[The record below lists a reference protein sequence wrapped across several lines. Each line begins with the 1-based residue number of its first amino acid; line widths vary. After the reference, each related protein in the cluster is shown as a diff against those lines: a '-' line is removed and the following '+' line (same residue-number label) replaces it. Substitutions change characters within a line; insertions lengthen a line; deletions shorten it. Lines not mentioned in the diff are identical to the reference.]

1 MYVAKTM
8 RENTTTPWTFPHTPT
23 APDWALDWEALAARF
38 GWIRALRG
46 TPQDPLFHA
55 EGDVYI
61 HTWMVAQA
69 LASRD
74 AWRALPAQERTNLFA
89 AALLHDVAKPK
100 CTLIEPDGRI
110 TSKKHARWGEE
121 MARDLLWQGNDLE
134 APAPFPIREQ
144 IAKLVRHH
152 GLPLWFFEKPSPE
165 RAVIEASQT
174 VRLDLVALLAEVDV
188 RGRICRDQ
196 QELLERVQL
205 FREFCQEQQCYTG
218 PRQFAN
224 PWSRFIYFHDQKPD
238 PTYDAYDT
246 TTCEVVMMSGLPG
259 SGKDTW
265 IRSNLPAWPV
275 ISLDQIRRELKISP
289 DEPQGQVVATAKE
302 RARELL
308 RRQQSFVW
316 NATNITKMLRG
327 QLIDFFVAY
336 HARVRIVYL
345 DAPYDVLMERNASRE
360 HRVPEQ
366 VILDMA
372 RRLEIPDVTEAP
384 LVEWVG

>member
-1 MYVAKTM
+1 MIN
-8 RENTTTPWTFPHTPT
+8 NTTTPWLFPHTPA
-23 APDWALDWEALAARF
+23 APEWALDWEALAARF
-38 GWIRALRG
+38 GWIRALRN
-46 TPQDPLFHA
+46 TPQDPIYHA
-55 EGDVYI
+55 EGDVFI
-61 HTWMVAQA
+61 HTRMVAEA
-69 LASRD
+69 LIAMD

-100 CTLIEPDGRI
+100 CTVIEPDGRI
-110 TSKKHARWGEE
+110 TSKKHARRGEE
-121 MARDLLWQGNDLE
+121 MARDLLWRGSDLE
-134 APAPFPIREQ
+134 TPAPFPIREQ

-152 GLPLWFFEKPSPE
+152 GQPLWFFEKPSPE

-174 VRLDLVALLAEVDV
+174 ARLDLVALLAEADV
-188 RGRICRDQ
+188 RGRICNDQ

-205 FREFCQEQQCYTG
+205 FREFCQEQQCFTS

-224 PWSRFIYFHDQKPD
+224 PWSRFVYFHDHKPD
-238 PTYDAYDT
+238 PTYNAYDT

-259 SGKDTW
+259 AGKDTW
-265 IRSNLPAWPV
+265 IRNNLPDWPV
-275 ISLDQIRRELKISP
+275 VSLDQIRRELKISP
-289 DEPQGQVVATAKE
+289 AENQGQVVATARE

-308 RRQQSFVW
+308 RRQQSFIW
-316 NATNITKMLRG
+316 NATTITRLLRS

-345 DAPYDVLMERNASRE
+345 DAPYDVLMERDASRE
-360 HRVPEQ
+360 HRVPEH

-384 LVEWVG
+384 LVEWVYSAE